1 MDSAELLAARARARR
16 AYEWGRLRRAALG
29 VAPVLPLVAVAAW
42 LSARPGTAWS
52 FGLSAFALGTALL
65 WVGREPQRAVLPGL
79 AAGTVPLVLALCANR
94 VHMCG
99 PDGCSTLCMPACIA
113 GGVAAGAGL
122 SLLGLRRR
130 AGWAWWVGA
139 STLTLLV
146 GAMGCSCVG
155 YSGVFG
161 LFGGYAVG
169 MVPLLFKRAVTPPG
183 PAA

>member
-1 MDSAELLAARARARR
+1 MDSAELARVRERARR

-29 VAPVLPLVAVAAW
+29 VAPVIPLVAVAAY

-79 AAGTVPLVLALCANR
+79 VAGAVPLVLSLCANR
-94 VHMCG
+94 VHLCG

-113 GGVAAGAGL
+113 GGVAAGAGIAL
-122 SLLGLRRR
+122 FGLRRR
-130 AGWAWWVGA
+130 AGWTWWAAA
-139 STLTLLV
+139 STLTLLM

-161 LFGGYAVG
+161 LFGGFAAGVL
-169 MVPLLFKRAVTPPG
+169 PLLLKRAVTPPG